1 MLTLRLFIGEW
12 EVILQF
18 GFYKFYSVVWKLYV
32 KGEGFDSETPN
43 QNGDEDVPDGEPS
56 SDEEPQRHCGTTIA
70 KLLSG
75 NMLQSTRDVDQ
86 ACDLWGS
93 VCVIVENIK

>member
-1 MLTLRLFIGEW
+1 MSGHSTVW
-12 EVILQF
+12 
-18 GFYKFYSVVWKLYV
+18 FYNFYSVVSKLYT
-32 KGEGFDSETPN
+32 KGEGPDSEATTR
-43 QNGDEDVPDGEPS
+43 NGDENDPDGEPS

-86 ACDLWGS
+86 ACDL
-93 VCVIVENIK
+93 

>member
-1 MLTLRLFIGEW
+1 MRCHSAVWFFITF
-12 EVILQF
+12 ILWY
-18 GFYKFYSVVWKLYV
+18 GNCI
-32 KGEGFDSETPN
+32 KGEGFDSEATN
-43 QNGDEDVPDGEPS
+43 HNGDEDDPDRDSS

-86 ACDLWGS
+86 ACDP
-93 VCVIVENIK
+93 

>member
-1 MLTLRLFIGEW
+1 MSGHSTVW
-12 EVILQF
+12 
-18 GFYKFYSVVWKLYV
+18 FYNFYSVVSKLYT
-32 KGEGFDSETPN
+32 KGEGPDSQAT
-43 QNGDEDVPDGEPS
+43 NGDENDPDGEPS

-86 ACDLWGS
+86 ACDL
-93 VCVIVENIK
+93 